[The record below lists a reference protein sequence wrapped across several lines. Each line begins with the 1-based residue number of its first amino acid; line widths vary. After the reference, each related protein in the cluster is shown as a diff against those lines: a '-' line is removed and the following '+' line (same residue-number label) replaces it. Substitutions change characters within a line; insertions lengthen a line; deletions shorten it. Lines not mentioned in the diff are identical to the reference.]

1 MSLHCYFDCQLSLFY
16 HVIVNSKLFSYHLLG
31 FERHAANF
39 ILANLHPSSV
49 LQVCFLN
56 VVFVVLLLMVVF
68 FCLGRFNVVTVVF
81 VCVVLDFLLFEGL
94 GVCFPSLLLV
104 RQGGFDEDK

>member
-1 MSLHCYFDCQLSLFY
+1 MS
-16 HVIVNSKLFSYHLLG
+16 SYHLLG

-49 LQVCFLN
+49 LQVFLCCFCC
-56 VVFVVLLLMVVF
+56 FVGGSAVSDVF
-68 FCLGRFNVVTVVF
+68 FVCLGRFNIVTFIF

-104 RQGGFDEDK
+104 QQGGFDEDK